1 MAQMGEIPVR
11 LFAPALHRRRSEQP
25 LIVVGITHSQTC
37 LVLRGRLRAL
47 REAGFRVT
55 LLCSPGELLD
65 RTAAEEGV
73 DAIPIPMRRSFSPL
87 FDIVSLARI
96 CATLFRLKPA
106 ITEFSTPKAGLLGSL
121 AALLCGVPRR
131 IYLVRGLR
139 LETESGWKRAVL
151 AVSER
156 ISAGC
161 SHLVLCNSQSLCQQL
176 VSLGLSPADKVQV
189 LGQGSSNG
197 VDVERF
203 TPGSG
208 PLKLECV
215 PPADAPVIGFA
226 GRLTRDK
233 GIPELLQAF
242 EEILRKVPRARLL
255 LVGWFDE
262 SDDALD
268 ADLRAYIAR
277 HPRIVHTGFV
287 ADTAPWYR
295 SMDVMVLPTWR
306 EGFPNAVL
314 EAAASGI
321 PVITTQATGARDS
334 VLPEVTGLLVPPGD
348 AGAIAN
354 AVLTLLADP
363 VRRQHMGRTARQW
376 VSESFP
382 QERVQARAVALY
394 CKMVADP
401 ARAASRV
408 FATDGF
414 AAD

>member
-11 LFAPALHRRRSEQP
+11 LFDPALHRRRSEQP

-47 REAGFRVT
+47 REAGFRVV

-87 FDIVSLARI
+87 FDLVSLARI
-96 CATLFRLKPA
+96 CATLFRLKPV

-131 IYLVRGLR
+131 VYLVRGLR
-139 LETESGWKRAVL
+139 LETASGWKRAVL
-151 AVSER
+151 AASER
-156 ISAGC
+156 VSAAC
-161 SHLVLCNSQSLCQQL
+161 SHLVLCNSRSLRHQ
-176 VSLGLSPADKVQV
+176 VTSLGLAPAEKVRV
-189 LGQGSSNG
+189 LGDGSSNG

-203 TPGSG
+203 TPGPSR
-208 PLKLECV
+208 LKAQFV
-215 PPADAPVIGFA
+215 IPANAPVIGFA
-226 GRLTRDK
+226 GRLTCDK

-242 EEILRKVPRARLL
+242 EKVLRQAPSARLL
-255 LVGWFDE
+255 LVGWFDD
-262 SDDALD
+262 SDDALN
-268 ADLRAYIAR
+268 ANLRGYIAR

-314 EAAASGI
+314 EAAASGV
-321 PVITTQATGARDS
+321 PVITTHATGARDS

-348 AGAIAN
+348 AGAIAD

-363 VRRQHMGRTARQW
+363 GRRRRMGWTARQW